1 MEHSRTECSKIDEP
15 FKLLKDSKPFF
26 LLMGTTPFFHLHEM
40 SLNGWQEK
48 KKDIIIFGKE
58 DRVINMPSF
67 EAIVRALVSFI

>member
-48 KKDIIIFGKE
+48 KKGYNYFWQGGQGYKYAQ
-58 DRVINMPSF
+58 F
-67 EAIVRALVSFI
+67 